1 MSSPESDSK
10 VVEDEDEEKMYQLIY
25 DMNAIDDKEEKEK
38 GQIPSSSGH
47 TPVHLKI
54 NAERRTHAVVGN
66 TKGLDMDALD
76 NIPGIPVVKANA
88 AEKPWR
94 KAGADISDYF
104 NYGFDEESW
113 ITYCK
118 KQSKRRAANRKLYTK
133 IMVQKEHARHEEK
146 ESCSAY
152 PSLGNSSILAS
163 RQSSVT
169 IDVTGGQPGS
179 SGGVEGRQCLSD
191 EGNNT
196 QVVTEMSPEKDRIT
210 SYHLP
215 PPSINISS
223 LFAFTPPPPF
233 LYRPGPPPLS
243 SLATLDS
250 GHFKGLD
257 DPSTSSGV
265 SSLIPRSIASS
276 AGVIDTAKAWECYI
290 WQEKCVKDRDRSR
303 EHGHGKDSQR
313 GRERDRESC
322 SSSHNSGEERM
333 RHRDTTERGHKRHSF
348 ERFSGEKERH
358 QERRHRDKSEGWQ
371 KSSCSSGRSS
381 SSSRSRGDGG
391 EDRDSQSRHK
401 HKKAKRNRKD
411 KETNKMSSAHQE
423 RKLKSD

>member
-38 GQIPSSSGH
+38 GQIPSSSLQIDPPQESEQSLNSSGH

-113 ITYCK
+113 ITYC
-118 KQSKRRAANRKLYTK
+118 
-133 IMVQKEHARHEEK
+133 
-146 ESCSAY
+146 
-152 PSLGNSSILAS
+152 NSSILAS